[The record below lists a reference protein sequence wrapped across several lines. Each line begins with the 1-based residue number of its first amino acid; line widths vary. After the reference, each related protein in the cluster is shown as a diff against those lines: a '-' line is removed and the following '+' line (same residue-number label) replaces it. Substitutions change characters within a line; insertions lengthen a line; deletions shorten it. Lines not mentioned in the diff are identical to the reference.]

1 MKSKQ
6 VDLVNIGLIFIS
18 LLVAFKL
25 PFHLF
30 LFSYAVLGPLHY
42 LTEINWLK
50 GNNYFSSINK
60 KWSYFFVLISFLIA
74 LPSLIDL
81 LLPATKKNPTVFIEY
96 LKKINVPI
104 IFIAFTSALGFAF
117 MKKIS
122 HIMITIAVAI
132 VASVFLIKV
141 QGWILLFGVFMPTL
155 IHVYLFTLLFML
167 YGAIKSKSTYG
178 YIGVACMIVCIV
190 IIASSHINPKNY
202 ILSETTVATF
212 FSSNMQYVL
221 GAISKILG
229 IFEGTKTPSIFHPAI
244 IKVQIFIA
252 FAYTYHYLNWFSK
265 TSIIKWHQITKKEG
279 ITILGLWA
287 VSVILYIYD
296 YKTGFVLLMFLSYLH
311 VLLEFPLNYIT
322 IHSSFKKIAEIFKKP
337 SASN

>member
-18 LLVAFKL
+18 LLVAFRL

-50 GNNYFSSINK
+50 GNSYFSPINK
-60 KWSYFFVLISFLIA
+60 KWSYFFVVISFLIA

-81 LLPATKKNPTVFIEY
+81 SFPITTTSPKGIIFY
-96 LKKINVPI
+96 LRKINVPLI
-104 IFIAFTSALGFAF
+104 IVAFISAIGFAF
-117 MKKIS
+117 IKKIS
-122 HIMITIAVAI
+122 HIVILIFLSAIASFFLFRMKFWAI
-132 VASVFLIKV
+132 
-141 QGWILLFGVFMPTL
+141 LFGVFLPTL

-167 YGAIKSKSTYG
+167 YGAIKSKSTFG
-178 YIGVACMIVCIV
+178 YFGVACMILCI
-190 IIASSHINPKNY
+190 IIIVTSKINPKNY
-202 ILSETTVATF
+202 VLTQETITTF
-212 FSSNMQYVL
+212 FSSNMQFVL
-221 GAISKILG
+221 GTIADILG
-229 IFEGTKTPSIFHPAI
+229 IKEGKNAASIFNPVV
-244 IKVQIFIA
+244 IKAQIFIA

-287 VSVILYIYD
+287 ISVALYMYD

-322 IHSSFKKIAEIFKKP
+322 INSFFKKIGEIFKKP
-337 SASN
+337 SPSN

>member
-1 MKSKQ
+1 MKSKHI
-6 VDLVNIGLIFIS
+6 DLINIGLIFIS
-18 LLVAFKL
+18 LLIAFKL

-50 GNNYFSSINK
+50 GNNYFSPINK
-60 KWSYFFVLISFLIA
+60 KWSYFFVVISLLIA

-81 LLPATKKNPTVFIEY
+81 FFPIAQVNPNGFIFY
-96 LKKINVPI
+96 LRKINVPL
-104 IFIAFTSALGFAF
+104 IFIAFFSAIGFTYI
-117 MKKIS
+117 KKIS
-122 HIMITIAVAI
+122 HIIGLVLIGI
-132 VASVFLIKV
+132 LLSIFLLKMKLWVI
-141 QGWILLFGVFMPTL
+141 LFGVFLPTL
-155 IHVYLFTLLFML
+155 IHVYLFTLFFML

-178 YIGVACMIVCIV
+178 YLGVICMILCIV
-190 IIASSHINPKNY
+190 IIASSKINPKNY
-202 ILSETTVATF
+202 IIPQETITTF
-212 FSSNMQYVL
+212 FSSNMQFVL
-221 GAISKILG
+221 GTIADILG
-229 IFEGTKTPSIFHPAI
+229 IKDGKNVASIFNSGV
-244 IKVQIFIA
+244 IKAQIFIA

-287 VSVILYIYD
+287 ISLILYMYD

-322 IHSSFKKIAEIFKKP
+322 IGSFLKKIGEVFRKP
-337 SASN
+337 SPSN

>member
-42 LTEINWLK
+42 LTEINWLR
-50 GNNYFSSINK
+50 GNNYFSLVNK
-60 KWSYFFVLISFLIA
+60 KWSYFFVVLSFLIA

-81 LLPATKKNPTVFIEY
+81 FFPLIQTKSNGLIIY
-96 LKKINVPI
+96 LKKINVPLI
-104 IFIAFTSALGFAF
+104 IIAFISAIGFTYIR
-117 MKKIS
+117 KIS
-122 HIMITIAVAI
+122 YILVVIVLSILFSFFLHKMKLWAI
-132 VASVFLIKV
+132 
-141 QGWILLFGVFMPTL
+141 LFGVFLPTL
-155 IHVYLFTLLFML
+155 IHVYLFTLFFML

-178 YIGVACMIVCIV
+178 YIGVVCMILCII
-190 IIASSHINPKNY
+190 IIASSKINAKNY
-202 ILSETTVATF
+202 IIPQETITTF
-212 FSSNMQYVL
+212 FSSNMQFVL
-221 GAISKILG
+221 GTIADILG
-229 IFEGTKTPSIFHPAI
+229 IKDGKNAASIFNTGV
-244 IKVQIFIA
+244 IKAQIFIA

-287 VSVILYIYD
+287 ISIILYMYD

-322 IHSSFKKIAEIFKKP
+322 IGSFFKKIGESFKKSSP
-337 SASN
+337 ST